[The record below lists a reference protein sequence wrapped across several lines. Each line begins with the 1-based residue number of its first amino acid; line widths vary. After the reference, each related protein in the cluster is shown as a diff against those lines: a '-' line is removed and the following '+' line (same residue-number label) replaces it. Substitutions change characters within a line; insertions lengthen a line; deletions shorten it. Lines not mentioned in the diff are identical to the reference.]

1 MSDFPISPIPLP
13 LVHRIAAGEVLDS
26 WEAVVRELVENSL
39 DAQTTHLY
47 LSLWP
52 EAWRLRLADN
62 GTGMSR
68 EDLLQ
73 AALPHHTSKLSLWNG
88 ENALDSITTLGFR
101 GEALHSLAQLAQ
113 LEIWSRAVPQVAPQ
127 VAPEVTAE
135 ITAEFDEHPVNKH
148 PEDQGWRVTYNTQ
161 GQPLDCEPVA
171 MAPGTIVWVSHLFAP
186 WASRRQALLPLKKSL
201 RSLQTVLHHLALT
214 HPQVTWQIEQNDR
227 LWFNLRPTESPRGL
241 IPQILPSVHLT
252 DLVEQTSAQIDLV
265 LGLPSHCHRRRPDWI
280 KVAIN
285 QRVVHCPELEQVI
298 LASFHRT
305 LPRDSR
311 STTHRFPLAFVH
323 FHLPPALVDWNRHPS
338 KTEVYL
344 QNLTHWQ
351 ELLRETIAQTLA
363 LPEERV
369 GETYANQRVDRL
381 LQVAEKRQGYGFPSP
396 ERLEKREISP
406 HPFSPLKAIG
416 QLHQMYIVAESPTG
430 LCLVEQHIAHERVLY
445 EQLQDR
451 WQLET
456 LTSPMILSHLTLNQ
470 IEQLQSLGIDCDP
483 FGERQW
489 IIRMAPAP
497 LCDRPDCAEAIMEL
511 SLGGDLDAAQVATA
525 CRTALR
531 NGTPLTL
538 SEMQNLLDQW
548 QNTRQPHTCPHGRPI
563 CLKLD
568 ETSLSRFFRRHWVV
582 GKSHGAFP
590 L

>member
-1 MSDFPISPIPLP
+1 MPSPIHSIPLP

-39 DAQTTHLY
+39 DAHATHVY

-62 GTGMSR
+62 GTGMNR
-68 EDLLQ
+68 ENLLQ
-73 AALPHHTSKLSLWNG
+73 AALPHHTSKLSLFDG
-88 ENALDSITTLGFR
+88 ENALNSITTLGFR

-113 LEIWSRAVPQVAPQ
+113 LEIWSRAL
-127 VAPEVTAE
+127 PEATEV
-135 ITAEFDEHPVNKH
+135 DEL
-148 PEDQGWRVTYNTQ
+148 PEHQGWKVTYDAQ

-171 MAPGTIVWVSHLFAP
+171 MAPGTIVQVTDLFAP
-186 WASRRQALLPLKKSL
+186 WATRRQALLPLKKSL

-214 HPQVTWQIEQNDR
+214 HPHVTWQIEQNDR
-227 LWFNLRPTESPRGL
+227 PWFSLRPTESPRGL
-241 IPQILPSVHLT
+241 IPQLIPSLHTT
-252 DLVEQTSAQIDLV
+252 DLVEQTFAQLYLV
-265 LGLPSHCHRRRPDWI
+265 LGLPSRCHRRRPDWV

-323 FHLPPALVDWNRHPS
+323 FHLPTALVDWNRHPS
-338 KTEVYL
+338 KTEIYL

-351 ELLRETIAQTLA
+351 ELLRETIVQTLA
-363 LPEERV
+363 LPEEMV
-369 GETYANQRVDRL
+369 GETYANQRVNRL
-381 LQVAEKRQGYGFPSP
+381 LQVAEKRQGYGLPSAELSQLSESP
-396 ERLEKREISP
+396 ESFEGAEASEQREITP

-445 EQLQDR
+445 EQLHDR

-456 LTSPMILSHLTLNQ
+456 LASPVILSHLTLNQ
-470 IEQLQSLGIDCDP
+470 IEQLQTLGIDCDP
-483 FGERQW
+483 FGEQQW

-497 LCDRPDCAEAIMEL
+497 LCDRPDCAEALTEL

-563 CLKLD
+563 CLKLE
-568 ETSLSRFFRRHWVV
+568 ETSLSRFFRRSWVV

-590 L
+590 RG